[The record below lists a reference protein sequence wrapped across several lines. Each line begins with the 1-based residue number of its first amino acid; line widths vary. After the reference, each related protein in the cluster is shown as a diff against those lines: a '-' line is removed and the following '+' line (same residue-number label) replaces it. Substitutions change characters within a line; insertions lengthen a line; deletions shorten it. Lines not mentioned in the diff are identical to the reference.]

1 MGFRAPPVN
10 WEQTIINL
18 MDGYDIVYDLPGI
31 KKDTA
36 IAHAVQKDAIQNAM
50 DAYDLENPDEWTVT
64 LSLYPIKPRLVT
76 ITDTGTIGL
85 TGNKNLDEKDLS
97 KLTFEQ
103 YVKERWS
110 RFEALA
116 YANPDPRA
124 RGARGQGKFI
134 FIGSSESKEMLY
146 ETLRDDGIYRVG
158 HWITSK
164 GAKPLT
170 EPLEGNEAREYLQ
183 KHCPVLK
190 PLQKVGTRIIIPK
203 PKKELAIAF
212 LPVKMCDL
220 LKYISETW
228 WEKLLEGWKIYINFE
243 GADSI
248 KIPVPSPELYRQLRD
263 HPEKFKSRV
272 ITNAKIGF
280 AKLKSAKVK
289 ECVIAYSED
298 EIPPMLQG
306 IAIQRGGMKVA
317 SFDIRGGNEHI
328 GDQYKKHIFGWIIF
342 DDKTEQELRKY
353 ENTTHYGF
361 KKVRGSIAQHI
372 LGTRGWIAREV
383 RKFAETELGII
394 PEKKKKV
401 TLEKV
406 QSQVMNYLNQ
416 LARLY
421 GYQRKTVTGTGK
433 ERGKG
438 PRGPTTPIRIQ
449 MPPLV
454 YPRFIRRVNFGERLY
469 GTKARVVNDSKNRIV
484 IKFGM
489 TLSKS
494 SRKDKIAVKPQLIAR
509 ADVLEIPAGKKSS
522 WYGKD
527 NMMFS
532 EEKFEPGRYILASE
546 IVALEGEHKG
556 NVLDRVTRPIYLE
569 RDPPPAQGIFHRME
583 PAVFP
588 DATKKRKYSLNE
600 EDGALVLYYNVE
612 HPAYIRVDRMREIAQ
627 QVKERKIDPMF
638 DYLLDIGLSA
648 LITEDLIDQARLVTG
663 DKGKHF
669 QKLMEKDIEGIRGAT
684 LTEREKLHQEFMYD
698 IFT

>member
-10 WEQTIINL
+10 WEQTITNL
-18 MDGYDIVYDLPGI
+18 LDGYDIVYDLPGI
-31 KKDTA
+31 NKDTA

-50 DAYDLENPDEWTVT
+50 DAYDPENPDMWSVT
-64 LSLYPIKPRLVT
+64 LCLYPIKPRLVT
-76 ITDTGTIGL
+76 ITDTGTYGL

-97 KLTFEQ
+97 KLKFQQ

-134 FIGSSESKEMLY
+134 FIGSSENKEMIY
-146 ETLRDDGIYRVG
+146 ETLRADGVYRVG

-170 EPLEGNEAREYLQ
+170 EPLEGVEAREYLQ

-190 PLQKVGTRIIIPK
+190 PLQKVGTRVTILN
-203 PKKELAIAF
+203 PKKELAKAF
-212 LPVKMCDL
+212 LPLKECDL

-228 WEKLLEGWKIYINFE
+228 WERLLEGWKIYINKE
-243 GADSI
+243 GAESI
-248 KIPVPSPELYRQLRD
+248 KIPVPPPQLYKQLRD
-263 HPEKFKSRV
+263 QPEKFKSKV
-272 ITNAKIGF
+272 ITNANIGF

-289 ECVIAYSED
+289 EFVIAYSED

-306 IAIQRGGMKVA
+306 IAVQRGDMKVA
-317 SFDIRGGNEHI
+317 SFDIREGNEHI
-328 GDQYKKHIFGWIIF
+328 GDQYRKHIFGWIIF
-342 DDKTEQELRKY
+342 DDKTEQELRKN

-361 KKVRGSIAQHI
+361 KKIRGSIAQQI
-372 LGTRGWIAREV
+372 LGTRGWIAKEV
-383 RKFAETELGII
+383 RKFAEEELGII

-406 QSQVMNYLNQ
+406 QSQVMNYLNR

-421 GYQRKTVTGTGK
+421 GYQRKTLTGTGK

-438 PRGPTTPIRIQ
+438 PRGPTAPIRIQ

-454 YPRFIRRVNFGERLY
+454 YPRLIRRVNFDERLY
-469 GTKARVVNDSKNRIV
+469 GTKARVINDSRYPIV
-484 IKFGM
+484 VKFDM
-489 TLSKS
+489 TLNKS
-494 SRKDKIAVKPQLIAR
+494 TQKDKMAAKPQLIAEV
-509 ADVLEIPAGKKSS
+509 DLLKIPARKKSS
-522 WYGKD
+522 WYGEDFMVFPKG
-527 NMMFS
+527 
-532 EEKFEPGRYILASE
+532 KFEPGRYILASE
-546 IVALEGEHKG
+546 IVALEGEQKG

-600 EDGALVLYYNVE
+600 EDGAFVLYYNVE

-627 QVKERKIDPMF
+627 QVKEKKIDPMF

-648 LITEDLIDQARLVTG
+648 LITEDLIEQARLVTG
-663 DKGKHF
+663 DKGKQF
-669 QKLMEKDIEGIRGAT
+669 RKLMEKDTEGIRGAT
-684 LTEREKLHQEFMYD
+684 LSEREKLHQEFMYD